1 MTEDQLKEWKEKRDK
16 ARRIKDPRAR
26 AAALAIVHDLKDD
39 MRMDCQ
45 RKMADRIK
53 ELRASDQEQS
63 ESLASIKDSLEQVK
77 RDFTAHVKT
86 CENDHEV
93 VEEVR
98 KGRLKAL
105 GAMTLLK
112 WLGYLLAAGGGS
124 AVTLLLK
131 TMTQASG
138 AQ

>member
-1 MTEDQLKEWKEKRDK
+1 MTEEQLKEWKEKRDK

-39 MRMDCQ
+39 MRMECQ

-63 ESLASIKDSLEQVK
+63 KSLASIKDSLEQVK

-98 KGRLKAL
+98 KGKLKAL

-112 WLGYLLAAGGGS
+112 WLGYIVAAGGGS
-124 AVTLLLK
+124 AVTILID
-131 TMTQASG
+131 TIRQAGG

>member
-26 AAALAIVHDLKDD
+26 AAALTIVHDLKDD
-39 MRMDCQ
+39 MRMECQ

-53 ELRASDQEQS
+53 ELRASDQAQS
-63 ESLASIKDSLEQVK
+63 ESLASIKESLEQVK
-77 RDFTAHVKT
+77 RDFTSHVKT
-86 CENDHEV
+86 CESDHKV

-98 KGRLKAL
+98 ANRLKASGVL
-105 GAMTLLK
+105 TALK
-112 WLGYLLAAGGGS
+112 WLGYLVAAGGGS
-124 AVTLLLK
+124 VVTLILK
-131 TMTQASG
+131 AITQASG

>member
-1 MTEDQLKEWKEKRDK
+1 MTEDQFKEWKEKRDK

-39 MRMDCQ
+39 MQLDCQ

-53 ELRASDQEQS
+53 ELKTSDKEQS
-63 ESLASIKDSLEQVK
+63 ECLASVKASVEQVK
-77 RDFTAHVKT
+77 RDFDSHVKS
-86 CENDHEV
+86 CEEDHKV
-93 VEEVR
+93 VEEV
-98 KGRLKAL
+98 KANRLKAS
-105 GAMTLLK
+105 GALTALK

-124 AVTLLLK
+124 AVTLILK
-131 TMTQASG
+131 TLTQASG